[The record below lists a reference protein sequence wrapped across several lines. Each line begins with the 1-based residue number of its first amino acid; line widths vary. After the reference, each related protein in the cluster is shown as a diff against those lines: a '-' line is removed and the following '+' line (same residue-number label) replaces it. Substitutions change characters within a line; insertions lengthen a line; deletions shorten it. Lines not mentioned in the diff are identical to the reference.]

1 MYVKDEYP
9 LKRIHYNRFCSCR
22 RTEGKWSKMYTKHSE
37 RVLKWVLTHVTL
49 VESAVLSL
57 ACRQRSHQRERPPD
71 VGLAAVHIRK
81 HSEERLG

>member
-1 MYVKDEYP
+1 MEQNVHKT
-9 LKRIHYNRFCSCR
+9 LRARVSTIKR
-22 RTEGKWSKMYTKHSE
+22 
-37 RVLKWVLTHVTL
+37 VLTHVTL